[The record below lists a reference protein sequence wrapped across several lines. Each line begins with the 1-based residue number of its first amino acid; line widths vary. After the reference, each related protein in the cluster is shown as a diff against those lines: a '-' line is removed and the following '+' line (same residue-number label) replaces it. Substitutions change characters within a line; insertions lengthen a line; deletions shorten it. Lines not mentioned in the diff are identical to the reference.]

1 LRTQFAYSR
10 HRAAEL
16 PCTLAS
22 AWASAADLTQLLEAA
37 GVDRSKAADF
47 AWMLFASTEGAL
59 VFARAEH
66 SMRALDLV
74 EQQLLSL
81 GATLA

>member
-1 LRTQFAYSR
+1 M
-10 HRAAEL
+10 EL
-16 PCTLAS
+16 V
-22 AWASAADLTQLLEAA
+22 EAA
-37 GVDRSKAADF
+37 GIDRSKAADF

-74 EQQLLSL
+74 DQQLLSL
-81 GATLA
+81 AATPV